1 MRTYDVHYLDDLA
14 SLEYGMNPSV
24 FKDIIDHEI
33 SFFRYNGHP
42 SKESQGRIKV
52 KVYED
57 KAYYIPYLT
66 DEGLD
71 DLRTEL
77 REKRIFPLHESVMS
91 FIDMVTKYN
100 KVNPYCVRDIGEK
113 WNELNKIE
121 DKGER
126 FLKYRELSESELN
139 LEDNF
144 KVIDEY
150 YERFR

>member
-14 SLEYGMNPSV
+14 SLEYGMNPSKFFEMV
-24 FKDIIDHEI
+24 RSKIIFFKFNRNLVDDNH
-33 SFFRYNGHP
+33 
-42 SKESQGRIKV
+42 GRLVAKNYEGKV
-52 KVYED
+52 
-57 KAYYIPYLT
+57 YYIPKLT

-71 DLRTEL
+71 YLRNKLKT
-77 REKRIFPLHESVMS
+77 IGIVSLHESVIS
-91 FIDMVTKYN
+91 FTGMVIRYN
-100 KVNPYCVRDIGEK
+100 RANPYCVRDIGEK
-113 WNELNKIE
+113 WNELNMIE

>member
-1 MRTYDVHYLDDLA
+1 MV
-14 SLEYGMNPSV
+14 
-24 FKDIIDHEI
+24 I
-33 SFFRYNGHP
+33 RYN
-42 SKESQGRIKV
+42 R
-52 KVYED
+52 
-57 KAYYIPYLT
+57 
-66 DEGLD
+66 
-71 DLRTEL
+71 
-77 REKRIFPLHESVMS
+77 
-91 FIDMVTKYN
+91 
-100 KVNPYCVRDIGEK
+100 VNPYCVRDIGEK